1 MLASIHV
8 GISKRLRQ
16 YSKPWVFTKATLV
29 EYGTLAAI
37 AQHIFPAEL
46 CRITPTADTVEFSTG
61 FNVAYMSADVCFAD

>member
-16 YSKPWVFTKATLV
+16 YSKPLVFTKATLV
-29 EYGTLAAI
+29 EYGTAI
-37 AQHIFPAEL
+37 AQHIFSAEL
-46 CRITPTADTVEFSTG
+46 CRITPTAATVEFSTG

>member
-37 AQHIFPAEL
+37 AQHILL